1 MGLKLNPAIL
11 KDQAQSI
18 IDNLKEDNQS
28 LLHVLD
34 TIEQF
39 TGNTDLKS
47 VAWDNMKAQLS
58 NHEAVIQGL
67 LCANEMVIQNSV
79 TLCGSIGD
87 EKLDE
92 DELKDQIE
100 HLEIANNNLSGIKTS
115 LESCIKSTA
124 SIGGDVSGLYNA
136 VANYNFIIQLNDR
149 KIEDLEEKIQ
159 KLYQIETQTNSLYSD
174 TESLCSSVESGI
186 TAIKKSWDTS
196 LGEFNIAGIDLAWKS
211 TINKFWEINEAN
223 IQKKYANTV
232 DDNIL
237 KMLDFFA
244 RIGNSD
250 FAKTLKMSLDNQMS
264 IQFLFQGVEFGVEK
278 LGNKYFLK
286 FGGDILE
293 TSMPNKWKNLE
304 TFLKKNIADIEWDK
318 KTMKEFIQ
326 KGIRRW
332 SLGDLEEEANLT
344 KNTMIE
350 LKYSD
355 LSKYLDVFIE
365 AEGNKA
371 KIFKESFKN
380 NFNCFEDFKLKE
392 AKTGFEKSG
401 KILGIVG
408 MGASIYSS
416 FRENMFNREGD
427 FECSLD
433 NIQNTTT
440 DACVDILAGTTASSL
455 GAAIGSAFAPPL
467 GTAIGAVAGVVADY
481 AFNLDIIDIN
491 NDGKKDSLVDG
502 AKMALDGACD
512 FVGNLLE
519 GVF

>member
-136 VANYNFIIQLNDR
+136 VANYNLIIQLNDR

-174 TESLCSSVESGI
+174 AESLYSSVESGI
-186 TAIKKSWDTS
+186 TAINKSWDAS
-196 LGEFNIAGIDLAWKS
+196 LGEFNITGMDLAWK
-211 TINKFWEINEAN
+211 NEINQVWKNKEEML
-223 IQKKYANTV
+223 QEKYKPDFEDFLFSIFDPMSDLSGNPLTS
-232 DDNIL
+232 IL
-237 KMLDFFA
+237 KEY
-244 RIGNSD
+244 GNNRD
-250 FAKTLKMSLDNQMS
+250 S
-264 IQFLFQGVEFGVEK
+264 ICLLRQGVRFHLNKIGDEYWIQ
-278 LGNKYFLK
+278 LGGSIIDK
-286 FGGDILE
+286 
-293 TSMPNKWKNLE
+293 SMPNKWKNLE
-304 TFLKKNIADIEWDK
+304 AFLRQNIKDVDWDK
-318 KTMKEFIQ
+318 VDIKKLVNKGWDVNSRLWKDIKYEELSNSILRYKASGNFAEVIKNSAVDAFGKEMKA
-326 KGIRRW
+326 
-332 SLGDLEEEANLT
+332 LE
-344 KNTMIE
+344 
-350 LKYSD
+350 D
-355 LSKYLDVFIE
+355 FRPSKYKDIGFWKKGGRVLGAIGTVSNVYDNTKKHLFDR
-365 AEGNKA
+365 EGNFSPSWDGLQDT
-371 KIFKESFKN
+371 IT
-380 NFNCFEDFKLKE
+380 D
-392 AKTGFEKSG
+392 TG
-401 KILGIVG
+401 
-408 MGASIYSS
+408 
-416 FRENMFNREGD
+416 
-427 FECSLD
+427 
-433 NIQNTTT
+433 
-440 DACVDILAGTTASSL
+440 VDVLAGATSSTV
-455 GAAIGSAFAPPL
+455 GAAVGSLFLPPL
-467 GTAIGAVAGVVADY
+467 GTAVGAVAGMAANKILNAD
-481 AFNLDIIDIN
+481 FLDIN
-491 NDGKKDSLVDG
+491 NDGEKDSVVDMTKIAVDG
-502 AKMALDGACD
+502 LCDAAGGFCGA
-512 FVGNLLE
+512 VGN
-519 GVF
+519 FIDNIF

>member
-124 SIGGDVSGLYNA
+124 SIGGDISGLYNA
-136 VANYNFIIQLNDR
+136 VANYNLIIQLNDR

-174 TESLCSSVESGI
+174 TESLYSSVESGI

-237 KMLDFFA
+237 KILDSFA
-244 RIGNSD
+244 RIVNSD

-293 TSMPNKWKNLE
+293 TSMPNKWK
-304 TFLKKNIADIEWDK
+304 I
-318 KTMKEFIQ
+318 
-326 KGIRRW
+326 
-332 SLGDLEEEANLT
+332 
-344 KNTMIE
+344 
-350 LKYSD
+350 
-355 LSKYLDVFIE
+355 
-365 AEGNKA
+365 
-371 KIFKESFKN
+371 
-380 NFNCFEDFKLKE
+380 
-392 AKTGFEKSG
+392 
-401 KILGIVG
+401 
-408 MGASIYSS
+408 
-416 FRENMFNREGD
+416 
-427 FECSLD
+427 
-433 NIQNTTT
+433 
-440 DACVDILAGTTASSL
+440 
-455 GAAIGSAFAPPL
+455 
-467 GTAIGAVAGVVADY
+467 
-481 AFNLDIIDIN
+481 
-491 NDGKKDSLVDG
+491 
-502 AKMALDGACD
+502 
-512 FVGNLLE
+512 
-519 GVF
+519 

>member
-1 MGLKLNPAIL
+1 M
-11 KDQAQSI
+11 
-18 IDNLKEDNQS
+18 
-28 LLHVLD
+28 
-34 TIEQF
+34 
-39 TGNTDLKS
+39 
-47 VAWDNMKAQLS
+47 
-58 NHEAVIQGL
+58 
-67 LCANEMVIQNSV
+67 
-79 TLCGSIGD
+79 
-87 EKLDE
+87 EKFR
-92 DELKDQIE
+92 
-100 HLEIANNNLSGIKTS
+100 
-115 LESCIKSTA
+115 
-124 SIGGDVSGLYNA
+124 
-136 VANYNFIIQLNDR
+136 NF
-149 KIEDLEEKIQ
+149 
-159 KLYQIETQTNSLYSD
+159 
-174 TESLCSSVESGI
+174 
-186 TAIKKSWDTS
+186 
-196 LGEFNIAGIDLAWKS
+196 F
-211 TINKFWEINEAN
+211 
-223 IQKKYANTV
+223 
-232 DDNIL
+232 
-237 KMLDFFA
+237 
-244 RIGNSD
+244 
-250 FAKTLKMSLDNQMS
+250 
-264 IQFLFQGVEFGVEK
+264 
-278 LGNKYFLK
+278 
-286 FGGDILE
+286 
-293 TSMPNKWKNLE
+293 
-304 TFLKKNIADIEWDK
+304 KKNIADIEWDK